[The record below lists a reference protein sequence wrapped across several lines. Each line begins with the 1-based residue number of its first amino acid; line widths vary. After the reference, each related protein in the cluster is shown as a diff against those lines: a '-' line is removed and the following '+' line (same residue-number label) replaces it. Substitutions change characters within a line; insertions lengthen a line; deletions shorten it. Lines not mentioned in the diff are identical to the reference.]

1 MDPLIADIGIILIV
15 ATVLAIISR
24 FFRQPIILGYMLAGI
39 IIGPVGLGWVMN
51 QEVITTLSEIG
62 IAFLL
67 FIVGLEL
74 DIRKLKHLG
83 AVSLIV
89 GLGQI
94 VLTFI
99 AGYLL
104 GTLLGIP
111 SIYAFYISI
120 ALTLSSTV
128 IIVKL
133 FSDRNEI
140 NALHARISLGV
151 LLVQDFVAVIILAMM
166 ANSGSLDVSHVISN
180 LIVAI
185 GFFAVS
191 ILLGTFFMRTLFR
204 PLAKS
209 SELLFLSAVSWCFAY
224 AMVSQWLG
232 FSIAIGAFLA
242 GISLAPL
249 PYHIEIASRIKSL
262 RDFFAT
268 IFFVTL
274 GMQIVLNGLQNII
287 WPIILLSLFVLIC
300 NPLIVLVLMCA
311 MGFKARPAFLTGLS
325 LAQISEFSLIMMA
338 TGYSLGII
346 PQTLVSVTA
355 IIAVITFTVSSYM
368 ITYDERLYR
377 IFKKLIKPFES
388 LSIKGF
394 DLEYCPEKEADHKII
409 LCGCDRIGHAILESS
424 QKLKKSILVIDFN
437 PELIKRLMKEQ
448 VHCVYGDI
456 SDIEIMDKLNF
467 KKAEMVI
474 STIPDYDDSL
484 MLVKKVKAD
493 NKKAVVIVTAEDV
506 DDALALYK
514 QGADYVILPH
524 MLGGEHISILLQ
536 ESAKDIGRIMK
547 NKKLNIAKLKK
558 RWAHKNGHN

>member
-24 FFRQPIILGYMLAGI
+24 FFRQPIVLGYMLAGI
-39 IIGPVGLGWVMN
+39 IIGPVGLGWVVN
-51 QEVITTLSEIG
+51 HEIITTLSEIG

-83 AVSLIV
+83 AVALIV

-94 VLTFI
+94 ILTFI

-104 GTLLGIP
+104 ALILGLP

-133 FSDRNEI
+133 LSDKNEI
-140 NALHARISLGV
+140 TALHARISLGV

-166 ANSGSLDVSHVISN
+166 ANSGHLDVSHVLTN
-180 LIVAI
+180 LIVAV
-185 GFFAVS
+185 GFFTVS
-191 ILLGTFFMRTLFR
+191 ILLGAFFLKYLFK
-204 PLAKS
+204 PVAKS

-224 AMVSQWLG
+224 AIVSQWLG

-242 GISLAPL
+242 GISLASL
-249 PYHIEIASRIKSL
+249 PYHFEIASRIKSL

-274 GMQIVLNGLQNII
+274 GMQIVLNGLQNVI
-287 WPIILLSLFVLIC
+287 WPIILLSLFVLVC

-311 MGFKARPAFLTGLS
+311 MGFKARPAFLTGIS

-338 TGYSLGII
+338 TGYSLGLI
-346 PQTLVSVTA
+346 PQSLVSVIA
-355 IIAVITFTVSSYM
+355 IIAVITFTFSSYM
-368 ITYDERLYR
+368 ITYDEKLYR
-377 IFKKLIKPFES
+377 LLKRFVRPFES
-388 LSIKGF
+388 LSVKGF
-394 DLEYCPEKEADHKII
+394 DLEYCPEIEADHKII
-409 LCGCDRIGHAILESS
+409 LCGCDRIGHAILESA

-437 PELIKRLMKEQ
+437 PELIKKLMKEKI
-448 VHCVYGDI
+448 HCIYGDI
-456 SDIEIMDKLNF
+456 SDIEIMDRINF
-467 KKAEMVI
+467 KKAELVI
-474 STIPDYDDSL
+474 STIPDFEDNT
-484 MLVKKVKAD
+484 MLVKKVKKA
-493 NKKAVVIVTAEDV
+493 NKRAVVIVTAEDV
-506 DDALALYK
+506 EDALELYN

-524 MLGGEHISILLQ
+524 MLGGEHISLLLQ
-536 ESAKDIGRIMK
+536 ETAQDIGKIIK
-547 NKKLNIAKLKK
+547 KKKLNIAKLKK
-558 RWAHKNGHN
+558 RWAHKNGSH